1 MRFVDS
7 HLHLGERDADSV
19 TAVAD
24 ANQTLLLAC
33 GTDRKSSQG
42 VLEVARAHP
51 ERVKA
56 FVGVHPSEAKKSGQ
70 TGWLSRALSEATG
83 LGEVGLDPTYSSAGP
98 RGTQMKL
105 LMAQL
110 EVAQKLGKP
119 VQAHSRGAESEVVE
133 TLDGF
138 SLRRVLM
145 HWLQS
150 EEVLPEA
157 MKKGHFISFGPALIY
172 SRKLQ
177 RMASRAPP
185 DQVLTETD
193 SPVAFGPL
201 GEARG
206 PSLVP
211 SVVFKLAEIWG
222 LKFEDTRRT
231 LVDNANRFLGDAEK
245 G

>member
-7 HLHLGERDADSV
+7 HLHLGERDADSI
-19 TAVAD
+19 TAFAD
-24 ANQTLLLAC
+24 ASHTLLLAC
-33 GTDRKSSQG
+33 GTDRKSSHD

-51 ERVKA
+51 GRVKA
-56 FVGVHPSEAKKSGQ
+56 FVGIHPSEAKKSGQ

-83 LGEVGLDPTYSSAGP
+83 LGEVGLDPAYSSAGP

-105 LMAQL
+105 FLTQL
-110 EVAQKLGKP
+110 EIAQKLGKP
-119 VQAHSRGAESEVVE
+119 VQAHSRGAEREVVE

-138 SLRRVLM
+138 SLRSVLM

-150 EEVLPEA
+150 DEVLPEA
-157 MKKGHFISFGPALIY
+157 MKKGRFISFGPALLY

-177 RMASRAPP
+177 RMASKAPH

-201 GEARG
+201 GEVHG

-222 LKFEDTRRT
+222 LKFEDTRKT
-231 LVDNANRFLGDAEK
+231 LVDNARRFLGGAEK